1 MNIRQQIYGETGL
14 QESPLVCVKNPKGAK
29 ANMLHTIPVA
39 RAESRHGDTRLQD
52 RYRIVDESAR
62 VTYGEAT
69 YDAQL
74 INICGS
80 GAMVSADFEP
90 VPWDRVALHLGDRA
104 PVDSTVLWVR
114 EGRIGLEFTHPIRLD
129 HAEGEH
135 ATTIREMI
143 MSRFP
148 DARFEPAVEPRE
160 PAARPMTE
168 EQRLE
173 RRTPLIRMGTVHY
186 DYQSTP
192 ARLRNISSTGATI
205 ETSAALAQDA
215 EPLLDL
221 GEAGS
226 VFGTVVWKDG
236 DRAGLRFNQPFDL
249 SQLPKAHSHSSS
261 ASWEPPAYLRNNA
274 HCDSR
279 WEDQN
284 HGSLTELNE
293 DLDGFLKR

>member
-29 ANMLHTIPVA
+29 AKLLHSVSVS
-39 RAESRHGDTRLQD
+39 RAESRNGDTRVQD
-52 RYRIVDESAR
+52 RFRIVDESAR
-62 VTYGEAT
+62 VTHCAAT
-69 YDAQL
+69 YDVQL

-90 VPWDRVALHLGDRA
+90 VPWDRVALHLGDHE
-104 PVDSTVLWVR
+104 PIDSTVLWVR
-114 EGRIGLEFTHPIRLD
+114 GGRIGLEFTQPISLD
-129 HAEGEH
+129 RADNER
-135 ATTIREMI
+135 ATPIREMI

-148 DARFEPAVEPRE
+148 DARFERAIEPQE
-160 PAARPMTE
+160 PATQPNIE

-173 RRTPLIRMGTVHY
+173 RRNPLIRMGTVHY

-192 ARLRNISSTGATI
+192 ARLRNISSAGATI
-205 ETSAALAQDA
+205 ETSAGLAQGA

-226 VFGTVVWKDG
+226 VFGTVVWLNG
-236 DRAGLRFNQPFDL
+236 ERAGLRFNQPFDL
-249 SQLPKAHSHSSS
+249 SQLPKARAHPVP

-279 WEDQN
+279 WQDQN
-284 HGSLTELNE
+284 PGSLTELNE

>member
-1 MNIRQQIYGETGL
+1 MNIRQQIFGETGL

-29 ANMLHTIPVA
+29 ANMLHSIPVL
-39 RAESRHGDTRLQD
+39 RAESRNGDTRLQD
-52 RYRIVDESAR
+52 RYQIVDEAAR
-62 VTYGEAT
+62 VSHCGAT

-90 VPWDRVALHLGDRA
+90 VPWDRVALHLGDHP
-104 PVDSTVLWVR
+104 PVNSSVLWVKG
-114 EGRIGLEFTHPIRLD
+114 GRVGLEFTQSISLD
-129 HAEGEH
+129 RADSEC
-135 ATTIREMI
+135 ATPIREMI

-148 DARFEPAVEPRE
+148 DARFEPAVEPQE
-160 PAARPMTE
+160 PAAQPITE

-173 RRTPLIRMGTVHY
+173 RRNPLIRMGTVHY

-192 ARLRNISSTGATI
+192 AQLRNISSTGATI
-205 ETSAALAQDA
+205 ETSAALAQGA

-221 GEAGS
+221 GDAGS
-226 VFGTVVWKDG
+226 VFGTVVWKNG
-236 DRAGLRFNQPFDL
+236 DQAGLRFNQPFDL
-249 SQLPKAHSHSSS
+249 GQLPKARSN
-261 ASWEPPAYLRNNA
+261 AGAVSWEPPAYLRNNT

-284 HGSLTELNE
+284 HSSLTEINE